1 MAYPRHCVMRETTIS
16 VLWNY
21 YFTIFYKMLLDK
33 QFKKNSYVCA
43 RSSHFLGGKVFDSKR
58 AGKNNNDCVL
68 KGISKKQFFLVI
80 SQYLPY

>member
-1 MAYPRHCVMRETTIS
+1 
-16 VLWNY
+16 
-21 YFTIFYKMLLDK
+21 MLLDK
-33 QFKKNSYVCA
+33 QFKKIRMYGA

-80 SQYLPY
+80 SQYVPY